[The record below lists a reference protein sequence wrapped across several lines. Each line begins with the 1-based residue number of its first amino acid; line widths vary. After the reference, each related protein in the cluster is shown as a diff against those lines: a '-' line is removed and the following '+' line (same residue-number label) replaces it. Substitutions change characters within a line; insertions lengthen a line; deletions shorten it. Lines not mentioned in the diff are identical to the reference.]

1 MSCPRRQLRIGAE
14 LLAEVIAAAEARAY
28 ARPVVSPS
36 AEALSLYRRAGFVAR
51 EEGAGADV
59 LLVRPDAAR

>member
-1 MSCPRRQLRIGAE
+1 MSCPRRQLRIGAA
-14 LLAEVIAAAEARAY
+14 LLAEVIAVAEARAY

-36 AEALSLYRRAGFVAR
+36 AEAWSLYRRAGFVAR

-59 LLVRPDAAR
+59 LLVRPGAAR